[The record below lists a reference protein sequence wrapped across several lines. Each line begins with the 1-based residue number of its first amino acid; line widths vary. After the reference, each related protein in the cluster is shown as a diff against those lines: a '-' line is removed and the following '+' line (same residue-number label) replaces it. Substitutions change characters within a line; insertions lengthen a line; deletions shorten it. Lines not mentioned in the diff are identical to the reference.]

1 MLLYFYP
8 VLKEGAQVEM
18 GNPLYDSA
26 LANGGSYAEGGG
38 EGEDECN
45 RVSMYTDDIHTIPD
59 GSDKIRRYQQ

>member
-1 MLLYFYP
+1 M
-8 VLKEGAQVEM
+8 EM